1 MFQLCDIFY
10 YFCNPFFLLY
20 NNIRDKM
27 PRHQKGK
34 SLAGIFKALAPA
46 LLPALGTLASGV
58 AEAGSARLGRLINP
72 QGSGVRL
79 SGRAMPK
86 KKKAGRPRK
95 AGRPKKH

>member
-1 MFQLCDIFY
+1 
-10 YFCNPFFLLY
+10 LY

-27 PRHQKGK
+27 PRHYQKGK